1 MFLAPGGAALTLA
14 AVSVFA
20 SPLDPWDGTWTGMLN
35 KSEPVSVTVVSGKVV
50 GYTIRGLV
58 PIAIESSSVTKNR
71 ISLRIGADY
80 HISITKTRDGAA
92 YGVARGPLGNGTA
105 SLLRQ

>member
-1 MFLAPGGAALTLA
+1 MFLVTGASLTLI
-14 AVSVFA
+14 AVGAFA
-20 SPLDPWDGTWTGMLN
+20 SPLNPWDGTWAGLLN

-58 PIAIESSSVTKNR
+58 PIAIESSSVTENK

-80 HISITKTRDGAA
+80 HINITKTREGAA
-92 YGVARGPLGNGTA
+92 YGVARGPLGSGTA